1 MIAKAVDHS
10 HEKKQ
15 PLQSS
20 VRKSIAQLTCASS
33 LSNWVLWVGRVQMW
47 LIGWWYVLQKITHHT
62 MHTLFPCCCFLPD
75 TDWPTN
81 LPNYNCQISVSLN
94 DSYMHTISP
103 STWLFYHIQNG
114 FATFIFVILEV
125 LQAVILIFVWAI
137 HCISLM
143 KNCGM
148 NRIKRRNRVIK
159 KLISR

>member
-1 MIAKAVDHS
+1 
-10 HEKKQ
+10 
-15 PLQSS
+15 
-20 VRKSIAQLTCASS
+20 
-33 LSNWVLWVGRVQMW
+33 
-47 LIGWWYVLQKITHHT
+47 

-125 LQAVILIFVWAI
+125 LQAVILIFV
-137 HCISLM
+137 
-143 KNCGM
+143 
-148 NRIKRRNRVIK
+148 
-159 KLISR
+159 